1 MIAIPLCPACTRAAR
16 TEGFFDSGTT
26 LLTGYR
32 EAKFG

>member
-1 MIAIPLCPACTRAAR
+1 MIALPLRPACAR
-16 TEGFFDSGTT
+16 SARSEGFFDSGST